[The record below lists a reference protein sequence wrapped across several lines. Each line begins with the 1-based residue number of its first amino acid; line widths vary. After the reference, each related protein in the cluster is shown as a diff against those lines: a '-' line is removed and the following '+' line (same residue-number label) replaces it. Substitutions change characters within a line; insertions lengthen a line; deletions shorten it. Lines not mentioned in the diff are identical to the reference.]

1 MQRIQTRNMVV
12 SCTQSTTR
20 LQAIADLLL
29 LSDEA
34 WPVVSQLPHCDS
46 FHACRTLLLEKIHDY
61 VTLMEHVKEGFCSQ
75 TTPWWEVPPALQSVQ
90 EILID
95 ITHLSA
101 HCSYLLAQ
109 TMPGCRRATRGLVDH
124 YKLRRSLLD
133 VRMCANLMRIS
144 SHEQLIPPVLVDV
157 AACLSENLSR
167 ISGFCVAAASSV
179 TLASERE
186 QLRACVRSMSACGS
200 CVMTAVRLFKATPD
214 DAHLR
219 RCLAFFDALVAN
231 LSATETLLSE
241 TRLAGRPAALSKDAS
256 DRRKKILSEFNV
268 VTS

>member
-29 LSDEA
+29 LSDQA
-34 WPVVSQLPHCDS
+34 WPVISKQPHSDS
-46 FHACRTLLLEKIHDY
+46 YESCKTALLDKLSCY
-61 VTLMEHVKEGFCSQ
+61 VKLMATVKEGFCSQ
-75 TTPWWEVPPALQSVQ
+75 TTPWWDVPPALQSVQ
-90 EILID
+90 ELLID
-95 ITHLSA
+95 VTHLSA
-101 HCSYLLAQ
+101 HCSYLLVQ
-109 TMPGCRRATRGLVDH
+109 TMPSCKRATLGVVDQ

-167 ISGFCVAAASSV
+167 VSGFCVAATSTV
-179 TLASERE
+179 WQPSERE
-186 QLRACVRSMSACGS
+186 QLRACVQSMAASGS
-200 CVMTAVRLFKATPD
+200 CVMTAIRLFKATPD
-214 DAHLR
+214 DTHLR

-231 LSATETLLSE
+231 LSATESFLCESKLI
-241 TRLAGRPAALSKDAS
+241 GRPATLSKDAS
-256 DRRKKILSEFNV
+256 DKRKKILSEY
-268 VTS
+268 TCTL